1 MLNKTSFFSLITVA
15 LVSLAGIA
23 GCGKSEA
30 EGTKTLILAH
40 AMHVTHPV
48 TLGMD
53 YMAERL
59 EEISGGKMK
68 MQVYPAGQLGDER
81 SLLELVQLGAVAV
94 TKVSGASLE
103 NIVPDIRVLSL
114 PYLFEDDA
122 HYRRVIN
129 GEVGKALLD
138 SGIPYKLKGL
148 AYYDAGFRSFY
159 TAGKPLVTPEDM
171 RGMKIRVQPSV
182 MAIKLIRQL
191 GGSPTPLSYGE
202 LYTAFQGGI
211 VDGAENNPPSYY
223 SSRHYEV
230 TDYYIIN
237 EHTAV
242 PDILIISTTV
252 WDSLTSRQQQ
262 WLRQAVD
269 ESVAHQHELW
279 TASELESMQV
289 VTDAGVE
296 VIYPDKEPF
305 RQQVEP
311 IYEMFRQQYPDLY
324 NSWVNQ
330 IRNNRE

>member
-1 MLNKTSFFSLITVA
+1 MIIAATVT
-15 LVSLAGIA
+15 LGGLAG
-23 GCGKSEA
+23 CSKSEA
-30 EGTKTLILAH
+30 DDTKTLILAH

-59 EEISGGKMK
+59 EEISGGKMV
-68 MQVYPAGQLGDER
+68 MNVYPAGQLGDER
-81 SLLELVQLGAVAV
+81 SLLELVQIGAVAV

-129 GEVGKALLD
+129 GEIGKALLD

-159 TAGKPLVTPEDM
+159 TAGKPLHTPGDM
-171 RGMKIRVQPSV
+171 RGMKFRVQPSV
-182 MAIKLIRQL
+182 MAIGLIRQL
-191 GGSPTPLSYGE
+191 GGSPTPISYGE

-252 WDSLTSRQQQ
+252 WESLTSRQQQ
-262 WLRQAVD
+262 WLRQAVE
-269 ESVAHQHELW
+269 ESVAYQHELW

-289 VTDAGVE
+289 VADAGVE

-311 IYEMFRQQYPDLY
+311 IYDRFRQKYPNLY
-324 NSWVNQ
+324 DSWVTQ
-330 IRNNRE
+330 IRNSRE

>member
-1 MLNKTSFFSLITVA
+1 MLNKTSFFSLIIAATVT
-15 LVSLAGIA
+15 LGGLAG
-23 GCGKSEA
+23 CSKSEA
-30 EGTKTLILAH
+30 DDTKTLILAH

-59 EEISGGKMK
+59 EEISGGKMV
-68 MQVYPAGQLGDER
+68 MNVYPAGQLGDER

-129 GEVGKALLD
+129 GEIGKALLD

-159 TAGKPLVTPEDM
+159 TAGKPLHTPGDM

-182 MAIKLIRQL
+182 MAIGLIRQL
-191 GGSPTPLSYGE
+191 GGSPTPISYGE

-211 VDGAENNPPSYY
+211 VDGAENNPRS
-223 SSRHYEV
+223 E
-230 TDYYIIN
+230 
-237 EHTAV
+237 EHT
-242 PDILIISTTV
+242 
-252 WDSLTSRQQQ
+252 
-262 WLRQAVD
+262 
-269 ESVAHQHELW
+269 
-279 TASELESMQV
+279 SELQSRGHLVCRLLLENKKR
-289 VTDAGVE
+289 G
-296 VIYPDKEPF
+296 
-305 RQQVEP
+305 
-311 IYEMFRQQYPDLY
+311 
-324 NSWVNQ
+324 
-330 IRNNRE
+330 